1 VSLEVLDSK
10 YSLQRGLTVSTPK
23 MLKEQIDELKEGL
36 KDKNAPFGVDLLL
49 PQVGGSARKTNYD
62 YTHGHLDELIDVI
75 IDSGTTLFVSA
86 VGVPPRHVVDR
97 LHKAKIPIM
106 NMIGHPKHVN
116 KALEAGVDIICAQ
129 GGEGGGHTGAVPTS
143 ILIPEVVAL
152 CQGKKSSLNG
162 QPIYVVAAGGIYNG
176 KSLAASLM
184 FGAQGVW
191 VGTRFVCAKE
201 AGASK
206 SHQEAI
212 VESTYDETIRTLI
225 FTGRPLRVRKN
236 PYIMNW
242 ETERREEMQG
252 LLDKGV
258 LPVQHDLDTVEKLE
272 AESKNEEELNSSLEG
287 RLAGLDIDDVER
299 PYLMGEVAAA
309 IRDVKPA
316 KEIIDEMIKE
326 AIQQL
331 RLGSTFIEGSAR
343 L

>member
-1 VSLEVLDSK
+1 MVNS
-10 YSLQRGLTVSTPK
+10 R
-23 MLKEQIDELKEGL
+23 
-36 KDKNAPFGVDLLL
+36 FGS
-49 PQVGGSARKTNYD
+49 QA
-62 YTHGHLDELIDVI
+62 
-75 IDSGTTLFVSA
+75 
-86 VGVPPRHVVDR
+86 
-97 LHKAKIPIM
+97 
-106 NMIGHPKHVN
+106 
-116 KALEAGVDIICAQ
+116 
-129 GGEGGGHTGAVPTS
+129 
-143 ILIPEVVAL
+143 
-152 CQGKKSSLNG
+152 
-162 QPIYVVAAGGIYNG
+162 
-176 KSLAASLM
+176 
-184 FGAQGVW
+184 VW

-201 AGASK
+201 AGAPK
-206 SHQEAI
+206 SHQQAI

-225 FTGRPLRVRKN
+225 YTGRPLRVLKN

-258 LPVQHDLDTVEKLE
+258 LPVQQDLETLEKLE
-272 AESKNEEELNSSLEG
+272 EENKSEEEVNSSLEG

-331 RLGSTFIEGSAR
+331 RLGSSFIDGAAR